1 MNNPAGSSK
10 VLPTTAPGKNFRPDL
25 TKWVSYDLPGQAPNL
40 TFAQRQAVKRL
51 QDLKN
56 IDMPVSSSLE
66 AVLQPAPQPNT
77 GDKQKRKRGANNSE
91 KREEVVKQ
99 REQGR
104 ALAEAKRAQD
114 LKRAEMFEARKKERE
129 IAAEERRQTAEEAQQ
144 REEQHR
150 ESWDKAQYAQ
160 VSQEVEAEKTAKL
173 TTGEPEMVP
182 VVPSSAF
189 DGIQGEFY
197 ETRPEPGPEKVENAI
212 EVISAVKASSKSG
225 AAPARSSAKRLKRK
239 PAVKALPSAE
249 RIQEVKERAGDYSA
263 YLPRHL
269 GSKPGSGGPIAYAQ
283 LILSRRRGAPLHK
296 RREAVEVIERFVGT
310 REIRVEV

>member
-1 MNNPAGSSK
+1 MNEYVAGSSK

-77 GDKQKRKRGANNSE
+77 GDRQKRKRGANNSE
-91 KREEVVKQ
+91 KREVVKQ
-99 REQGR
+99 REQER

-160 VSQEVEAEKTAKL
+160 VSQ
-173 TTGEPEMVP
+173 
-182 VVPSSAF
+182 
-189 DGIQGEFY
+189 
-197 ETRPEPGPEKVENAI
+197 
-212 EVISAVKASSKSG
+212 
-225 AAPARSSAKRLKRK
+225 
-239 PAVKALPSAE
+239 
-249 RIQEVKERAGDYSA
+249 
-263 YLPRHL
+263 
-269 GSKPGSGGPIAYAQ
+269 
-283 LILSRRRGAPLHK
+283 
-296 RREAVEVIERFVGT
+296 
-310 REIRVEV
+310 